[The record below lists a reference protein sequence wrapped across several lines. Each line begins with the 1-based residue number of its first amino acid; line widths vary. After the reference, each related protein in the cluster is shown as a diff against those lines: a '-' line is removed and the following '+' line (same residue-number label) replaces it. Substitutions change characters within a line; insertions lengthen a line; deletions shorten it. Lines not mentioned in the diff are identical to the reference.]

1 MARVLMVITG
11 ADSLVLTDGS
21 VHPTGFWAEEV
32 AASHKVF
39 VEAGVDVDFATPGGV
54 RATPDKG
61 SLVAPFDEY
70 LDSIADALAKPLV
83 LREVSFGDYDAIY
96 FPGGHGPMTD
106 LAEDKDVARLLRAA
120 VDQGKIVG
128 SLCHGQAA
136 LLSTAVDGEFAFVGK
151 RPTVFSDT
159 EELKG
164 GTGEKTPYF
173 LETRLRELGAIVEV
187 GAPWSDTVVA
197 DGTLITGQN
206 PQSSV
211 DTANHVVAAL
221 R

>member
-1 MARVLMVITG
+1 MARVLMVVTG
-11 ADSLVLTDGS
+11 ADSLVMADGS

-39 VEAGVDVDFATPGGV
+39 TEAGFDVDIATPGGV
-54 RATPDKG
+54 QPTPDQG
-61 SLVAPFDEY
+61 SMVAPFVEY
-70 LDSIADALAKPLV
+70 LEGIADVLDKPLV
-83 LREVSFGDYDAIY
+83 LGEVSIDDYDAIY

-106 LAEDKDVARLLRAA
+106 LAKDKDVARLLRGA

-151 RPTVFSDT
+151 RLTVFSNA
-159 EELKG
+159 EELNG

-173 LETRLRELGAIVEV
+173 VETRLRELGAIVET
-187 GAPWSDTVVA
+187 GAPWSDTVVV

-206 PQSSV
+206 PQSSE